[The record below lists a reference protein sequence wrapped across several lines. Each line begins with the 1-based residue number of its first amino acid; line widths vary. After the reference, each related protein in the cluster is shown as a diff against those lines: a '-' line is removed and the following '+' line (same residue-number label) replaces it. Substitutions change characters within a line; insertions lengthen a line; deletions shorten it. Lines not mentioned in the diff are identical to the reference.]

1 MFPVFKFLLLLLGLH
16 PDVEEDQSP
25 ASSVR
30 PSSTLFGTVRTCG
43 NERLDNILYRVE
55 LKYQYSKLQVPRM
68 ILYIPGSEKLLIPGL
83 HLQGMWTTWND
94 PTTLCFTPDILLWCR
109 DTENHSR
116 NLDWNLSFPPTCN
129 TTEAVQVLTRRQS
142 TRWWRGRGTPAS
154 SSSVR
159 LTRLFSPAGLDTC
172 QPISCSS

>member
-1 MFPVFKFLLLLLGLH
+1 MWRRTSHRPVASGHRRRCLG
-16 PDVEEDQSP
+16 
-25 ASSVR
+25 
-30 PSSTLFGTVRTCG
+30 PSEHAVMRGWTTSCIGWK
-43 NERLDNILYRVE
+43 

-83 HLQGMWTTWND
+83 HLQSQGMYTTWND

-116 NLDWNLSFPPTCN
+116 NLDCNLIFLPTCS
-129 TTEAVQVLTRRQS
+129 TTDTVQVLTRRQS
-142 TRWWRGRGTPAS
+142 TRWWRGRGTLAS

-159 LTRLFSPAGLDTC
+159 LTRLFSPAGPDTC